1 MAPPTGSSWNAIRAN
16 TPEYARY
23 DGLNAEWRVDSYDA
37 GTDTLYIESWAIGDY
52 TNTNVKWSEG
62 TSLILAKAVPS
73 SITDIIGPYIFDL
86 GQPFAIGGVNLAL
99 NQEVFAG
106 VAYSALQV
114 TGDAT
119 LVGPGWLVFNYKLK
133 SQEGPIRCFGATD
146 DTTLIIDAGYKFRN
160 HLGYGSKVS
169 LLFQRGAFEPT
180 IPIGSFWVTASNAGR
195 AAAID
200 MLRQIS
206 AAGIELDIT
215 TRYPG
220 DISLGGAGF
229 PTFGNYKLSDIV
241 AIFGRDDVSAELEEA
256 RNVDQ

>member
-106 VAYSALQV
+106 VAYNALQV

-119 LVGPGWLVFNYKLK
+119 LVGPGWLVFNYGYA
-133 SQEGPIRCFGATD
+133 SQEGPVRCLGATD
-146 DTTLIIDAGYKFRN
+146 DTTLMIDAGYKFKN
-160 HLGYGSKVS
+160 FLGYGSKVNF
-169 LLFQRGAFEPT
+169 LFQRGAFEPST
-180 IPIGSFWVTASNAGR
+180 PVGSFWVTASNAGR

-220 DISLGGAGF
+220 DRGLGAEGY
-229 PTFGNYKLSDIV
+229 PTKDNYKLSDLV
-241 AIFGRDDVSAELEEA
+241 EAFGRDDVDQELEEA
-256 RNVDQ
+256 RGLTS